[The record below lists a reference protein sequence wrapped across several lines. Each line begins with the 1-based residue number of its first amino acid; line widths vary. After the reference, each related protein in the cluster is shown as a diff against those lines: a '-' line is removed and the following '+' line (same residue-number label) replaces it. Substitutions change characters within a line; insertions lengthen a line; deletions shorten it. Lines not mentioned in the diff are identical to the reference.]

1 MKKLAI
7 IGASGHGKVVADIAE
22 KNGYNQIVFLDDYST
37 GECAGYPIVGTSQ
50 YIEELSDF
58 EFIIAIGNN
67 KVRANKQSL
76 LPQDRIATLIHPLA
90 VISRRV
96 VVNAGTVIMA
106 GAVVNSDVTI
116 GRGSIINTASSVDHD
131 CIIGDF
137 VHLSPGCHVA
147 GNVKIANHS
156 WLGIGTNVI
165 NNVVIGPNV
174 IIGAGSTVTNNLP
187 SDHIYIG
194 TPAKKLKGNK
204 N

>member
-22 KNGYNQIVFLDDYST
+22 KNGYNQIVFLDDYFT
-37 GECAGYPIVGTSQ
+37 GECAGYPIVGTSH

-58 EFIIAIGNN
+58 EFIIAIGDN
-67 KVRANKQSL
+67 KVRATKQSL
-76 LPQDRIATLIHPLA
+76 LPQDRIATLIHPSA

-106 GAVVNSDVTI
+106 GAVINSDVTI

-137 VHLSPGCHVA
+137 VHVSVGAHVA
-147 GNVKIANHS
+147 GSVN
-156 WLGIGTNVI
+156 IGTCTW
-165 NNVVIGPNV
+165 
-174 IIGAGSTVTNNLP
+174 IGAGATIVNNI
-187 SDHIYIG
+187 SIKNEIFIGAGAVVVKDCIESGIYLG
-194 TPAKKLKGNK
+194 VPARKRKV
-204 N
+204 

>member
-22 KNGYNQIVFLDDYST
+22 KNGYKEIVFLDDFAT

-50 YIEELSDF
+50 NIEELSDF

-67 KVRANKQSL
+67 KIRTSKQCL
-76 LPQDRIATLIHPLA
+76 LPQDRIATLIHPSA

-106 GAVVNSDVTI
+106 GVVINSDVTI
-116 GRGSIINTASSVDHD
+116 GRGAIINTASSVDHD

-137 VHLSPGCHVA
+137 VHLSPGCHIA
-147 GNVKIANHS
+147 GNVKIGHNT
-156 WLGIGTNVI
+156 WLGVGTTVI
-165 NNVVIGPNV
+165 NNINIENSVT
-174 IIGAGSTVTNNLP
+174 IGAGSTVIKNLV
-187 SDHIYIG
+187 SNKTYIG
-194 TPAKKLKGNK
+194 IPAKELRK

>member
-22 KNGYNQIVFLDDYST
+22 KNGYKEIVFLDDHST

-50 YIEELSDF
+50 CVEELTDF

-67 KVRANKQSL
+67 KIRASKQCL
-76 LPQDRIATLIHPLA
+76 LPQDRIATLIHPSA

-137 VHLSPGCHVA
+137 VHVSVGAHVA
-147 GNVKIANHS
+147 GTVSVSDYA
-156 WLGIGTNVI
+156 W
-165 NNVVIGPNV
+165 
-174 IIGAGSTVTNNLP
+174 IGAGAVVSNNIQIGN
-187 SDHIYIG
+187 DVFIG
-194 TPAKKLKGNK
+194 TGSVVIKDILRNGIYVGNPARLLREQ
-204 N
+204 

>member
-76 LPQDRIATLIHPLA
+76 LPQDRIATLIHPSA

-137 VHLSPGCHVA
+137 VHVSVGAHVA
-147 GNVKIANHS
+147 GTVE
-156 WLGIGTNVI
+156 LEDLVFL
-165 NNVVIGPNV
+165 
-174 IIGAGSTVTNNLP
+174 GAGSTVINNIKVETGIIVGAGAVVIRDLNIP
-187 SDHIYIG
+187 GIYTG
-194 TPAKKLKGNK
+194 TPAKKVR
-204 N
+204 